1 MEIQVKL
8 MGMLRRKSPPGD
20 KLELPEGATILQALA
35 ALDIA
40 AEQVQVVLIN
50 DLPQRDKTQPLQP
63 GDQMTVLALVG
74 GG

>member
-20 KLELPEGATILQALA
+20 TLELPEGATILQALA

>member
-8 MGMLRRKSPPGD
+8 MGMLRRKSPPD
-20 KLELPEGATILQALA
+20 DTLELPDGTTIQQALE

-40 AEQVQVVLIN
+40 PEQVQVVLIN
-50 DLPQRDKTQPLQP
+50 DRPQRDKSQPLQP

-74 GG
+74 SG